1 MQMNN
6 PMQEASK
13 KENPRKVSIPLVS
26 RVLLLISLLGPQGI
40 VRGILLISWMQ
51 PLVFVLMADG
61 CWLSYI
67 FTVWFWIG
75 NRSGHFLCYK
85 PTIGEVFFLSSSIPQ
100 PSSSSIRLL
109 TLEFFCICF
118 FIVSYWNSYS
128 LYIYIYIYIYI

>member
-1 MQMNN
+1 MEKSLGGLQLTIQCMEMNAGKSNDSLPAVSRKGLAGRPIVKMNN

-61 CWLSYI
+61 C
-67 FTVWFWIG
+67 
-75 NRSGHFLCYK
+75 
-85 PTIGEVFFLSSSIPQ
+85 
-100 PSSSSIRLL
+100 
-109 TLEFFCICF
+109 
-118 FIVSYWNSYS
+118 
-128 LYIYIYIYIYI
+128 